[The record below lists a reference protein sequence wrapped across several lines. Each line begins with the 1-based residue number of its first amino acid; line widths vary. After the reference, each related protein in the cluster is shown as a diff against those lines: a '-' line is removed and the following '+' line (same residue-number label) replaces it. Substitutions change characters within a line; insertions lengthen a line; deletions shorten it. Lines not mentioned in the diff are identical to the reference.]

1 MTNKDYPIYDF
12 VTASKVERP
21 LARALKVWL
30 DKFAKMFVER
40 WKEFAPSEIQVSSL
54 AIDSISFENQQAKW
68 QQPALGAPIII
79 NHGAVN
85 GMIVAERVE
94 ILLLL
99 MEILCEGLT
108 DKPQDRELTSV
119 ETSLCQLLFDQ
130 TLSTFGEAWPDKE
143 ILPTELEPLDWQP
156 QRCRLFPPQHDVLV
170 TGFEIKTSSAE
181 ETGPARLQWVF
192 AKDEMKK
199 LLGVE
204 STVDAAAANGQKI
217 SAENI
222 SKILVDVSAALGS
235 TELDMHEL
243 IQLDAGDVVK
253 LDQRIEQPLILFV
266 NDQPVFEAWPG
277 RNGDKQCFQVES
289 IIS

>member
-21 LARALKVWL
+21 LASALKVWL
-30 DKFAKMFVER
+30 DKFAKMFAER
-40 WKEFAPSEIQVSSL
+40 WKEFAPTEIQVNSM

-68 QQPALGAPIII
+68 QQPSVGAPIII

-94 ILLLL
+94 VLVLL
-99 MEILCEGLT
+99 MEILCEALAE
-108 DKPQDRELTSV
+108 KPQDRELTSV
-119 ETSLCQLLFDQ
+119 ETSLCQLLFEQ
-130 TLSTFGEAWPDKE
+130 SLSTFGEAWPDKE

-170 TGFEIKTSSAE
+170 TGFEIKTSSADQ
-181 ETGPARLQWVF
+181 TGPARLQWVF

-222 SKILVDVSAALGS
+222 SKIQVDVSAALGS

>member
-1 MTNKDYPIYDF
+1 MTDVDYPIYDF

-21 LARALKVWL
+21 LAIALKVWL

-40 WKEFAPSEIQVSSL
+40 WKEFAPTEIQVRPL
-54 AIDSISFENQQAKW
+54 AIDSTSFESLQAKW
-68 QQPALGAPIII
+68 KQPAVGAPIIV

-94 ILLLL
+94 LLVLL
-99 MEILCEGLT
+99 MEVLCESLQE
-108 DKPQDRELTSV
+108 KPTDRELTSV
-119 ETSLCQLLFDQ
+119 ETSLCQLLFEQ
-130 TLSTFGEAWPDKE
+130 SVATFGEAWPDKD
-143 ILPTELEPLDWQP
+143 ILPTELEPMDWHP
-156 QRCRLFPPQHDVLV
+156 NRCRLFPPQHEVLV
-170 TGFEIKTSSAE
+170 TGFEIKTSSAA

-199 LLGVE
+199 LLGIE
-204 STVDAAAANGQKI
+204 STVDSTATSGQKI

-222 SKILVDVSAALGS
+222 SNIMVEVSAALGS
-235 TELDMHEL
+235 TELDMNEL
-243 IQLDAGDVVK
+243 IQLDAGDIVK
-253 LDQRIEQPLILFV
+253 LDQRIEVPLILFV